1 MTQKLQFKK
10 GIIAFLVLA
19 SFSIINL
26 QAQSLYLMKNDQSL
40 LEYTTSSPK
49 SLSFSN
55 GKFIINDNGTT
66 HEILLSE
73 IRNISFEKNDNI
85 VTNISDKSN
94 TTNILSCYPNPADNE
109 LNLELS
115 NATGDISI
123 EILSTSGQIVL
134 KNESLFYNN
143 LHTINVS
150 GLESGVYLCKATTE
164 ETIKMTSFIKQ

>member
-1 MTQKLQFKK
+1 MTRKSHFKK
-10 GIIAFLVLA
+10 GVLA
-19 SFSIINL
+19 TLLLASLNIISL

-55 GKFIINDNGTT
+55 GKFIIKDKGTT
-66 HEILLSE
+66 HEISLSE
-73 IRNISFEKNDNI
+73 IRYISFENNSL
-85 VTNISDKSN
+85 VTDISAKSSKAN
-94 TTNILSCYPNPADNE
+94 LMSCYPNPADNE

-134 KNESLFYNN
+134 KDESPFTNN

-150 GLESGVYLCKATTE
+150 GLESGIYLCKATTE
-164 ETIKMTSFIKQ
+164 ENIKMTSFIKQ